1 MEEKVVMHHGEWSAV
16 RRTYNYYRDDD
27 DVYDDDETR
36 DDTNH
41 TNTNNNNTKIA
52 HSSTDPCYISSIF
65 SDLEKIDMF

>member
-1 MEEKVVMHHGEWSAV
+1 VEEKVVMHHGEWSAV

-52 HSSTDPCYISSIF
+52 HSLQRILVTYPQYFLI
-65 SDLEKIDMF
+65 LRR